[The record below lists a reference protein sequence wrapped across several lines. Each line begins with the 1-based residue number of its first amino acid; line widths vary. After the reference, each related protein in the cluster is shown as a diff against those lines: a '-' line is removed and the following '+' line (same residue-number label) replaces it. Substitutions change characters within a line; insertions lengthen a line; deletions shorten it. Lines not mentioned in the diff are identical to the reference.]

1 MAQLLGLFSLKILP
15 IGQQISRDAAIIVAM
30 QELVSLDAHAHLDPR
45 RTPTELNNTGVV
57 LAMTLSLDEAE
68 KVITRREELIA
79 FGIGCHPRKIVAQ
92 QAFDPDRFAD
102 LAKRSPLIGEI
113 GLDVAYQVPPD
124 LQLRTLRTALSFAA
138 HTPRIVSLHSFRS
151 TSVMLEELR
160 RTPVIAPILH
170 WWTGSAAE
178 TRQAVE
184 LGCYFSVH
192 SAVARR
198 SIFRTQVPL
207 ERLLVE
213 SDHGWADPP
222 GAIPHR
228 VIWVE
233 YLLSANLRMDV
244 GEVRRL
250 VWQNFSRV
258 VQLTGTRELLPPGIS
273 SLLPEPTPSSP
284 RYIQNGLI

>member
-1 MAQLLGLFSLKILP
+1 MAEIP
-15 IGQQISRDAAIIVAM
+15 T
-30 QELVSLDAHAHLDPR
+30 LDAHAHLNPMR
-45 RTPTELNNTGVV
+45 GSYELADIGAV

-68 KVITRREELIA
+68 ETLPCTDALVA
-79 FGIGCHPRKIVAQ
+79 WGVGCHPRKNAAQ
-92 QAFDPDRFAD
+92 QAFNPRRFAN
-102 LAKRSPLIGEI
+102 LAERTAIIGEV
-113 GLDVAYQVPPD
+113 GLDEASRVPIE
-124 LQLRTLRTALSFAA
+124 LQLRIFRTVLSYAA
-138 HTPRIVSLHSFRS
+138 RQPCIVSIHSFRS
-151 TSVMLEELR
+151 TSQVLEELQ

-198 SIFRTQVPL
+198 SIFRTQVPP

-228 VIWVE
+228 LIWVE
-233 YLLSANLRMDV
+233 YLLL
-244 GEVRRL
+244 
-250 VWQNFSRV
+250 
-258 VQLTGTRELLPPGIS
+258 
-273 SLLPEPTPSSP
+273 
-284 RYIQNGLI
+284 

>member
-1 MAQLLGLFSLKILP
+1 MAKCCLLA
-15 IGQQISRDAAIIVAM
+15 DIIKAM
-30 QELVSLDAHAHLDPR
+30 QNPLSLDAHAHLDPR
-45 RTPTELNNTGVV
+45 RTSAELAEAGAV
-57 LAMTLSLDEAE
+57 LAMTLSLDEAD
-68 KVITRREELIA
+68 KVVHRKEPLIA
-79 FGIGCHPRKIVAQ
+79 WGVGCHPRKLAAQ
-92 QAFDPDRFAD
+92 QAFKSDHFAQ
-102 LAKRSPLIGEI
+102 LAEHAAIIGEI
-113 GLDVAYQVPPD
+113 GLDVAYQVPFE
-124 LQLRTLRTALSFAA
+124 LQLKTFRAALTFAA
-138 HTPRIVSLHSFRS
+138 QNPRILSIHSFS
-151 TSVMLEELR
+151 TSSHSRMRTTSLMLEELH

-170 WWTGSAAE
+170 WWTGTAAE

-233 YLLSANLRMDV
+233 YLLSALLSMDV
-244 GEVRRL
+244 REVRQL
-250 VWQNFSRV
+250 VWQNFSEV
-258 VQLTGTRELLPPGIS
+258 VRLTGAQELLPPG
-273 SLLPEPTPSSP
+273 LVGRL
-284 RYIQNGLI
+284 R

>member
-1 MAQLLGLFSLKILP
+1 MHMIDLI
-15 IGQQISRDAAIIVAM
+15 
-30 QELVSLDAHAHLDPR
+30 SLDAHAHIDPQR
-45 RTPTELNNTGVV
+45 SPEELADVGAV
-57 LAMTLSLDEAE
+57 LAMSLSLDEAE
-68 KVITRREELIA
+68 KVLWRKEPLIA
-79 FGIGCHPRKIVAQ
+79 RGVGCHPRKAKAQ
-92 QAFDPDRFAD
+92 QAFDPQRFAD
-102 LAKRSPLIGEI
+102 LAERTAIIGEV
-113 GLDVAYQVPPD
+113 GLDAAYQVPLE
-124 LQLRTLRTALSFAA
+124 LQLRTFRSILAYVAQKPHILS
-138 HTPRIVSLHSFRS
+138 IHSFRS
-151 TSVMLEELR
+151 TGLVLEELR

-233 YLLSANLRMDV
+233 YLLSASLHIPV
-244 GEVRRL
+244 GEVRRQ
-250 VWQNFSRV
+250 VWRNFSQV
-258 VQLTGTRELLPPGIS
+258 VQLTGTVELLPVELAA
-273 SLLPEPTPSSP
+273 LL
-284 RYIQNGLI
+284 I